1 MIPTTVF
8 LPKVDDVSYRAVVVI
23 LTNAEYYPRALNTIR
38 DIRSMGQWH
47 SDLVVIPINFDI
59 PNEIVEQY
67 DLQIKRFDRIDLSDM
82 LIGIGPDGFVGTD
95 RRELVKLVQ
104 WEKIHVFDE
113 WFAQWDRVIYFDAGF
128 RVVDRVDYLLEA
140 DCTGCIIAPNDAGF
154 PDGDRGPKT
163 DSRFGRL
170 VYDHASADLIDQI
183 KEDLGEDCM
192 TQEYFCNCLWVYDT
206 AILQY
211 ANVKD
216 ELVKMANKYPVW
228 VSNEMSVMN
237 AVLNVKW
244 KIWREMESR
253 NHAGKYMYAWTE
265 QTLQTHPTT
274 YRDYCYIKYAS
285 TI

>member
-1 MIPTTVF
+1 MTSREDLRT
-8 LPKVDDVSYRAVVVI
+8 VVVI

-38 DIRSMGQWH
+38 DTRSMGQWEG
-47 SDLVVIPINFDI
+47 DLVVIPVDVIIPEDI
-59 PNEIVEQY
+59 IREYNIQV
-67 DLQIKRFDRIDLSDM
+67 KTFDRIDLSDM
-82 LIGIGPDGFVGTD
+82 LIGIGPDGFIGTD

-128 RVVDRVDYLLEA
+128 RIVDRVDYLLEL
-140 DCTGCIIAPNDAGF
+140 DSVGVIIAPNDAGF

-170 VYDHASADLIDQI
+170 VYSHADRSTIDRIKADL
-183 KEDLGEDCM
+183 GPDCM
-192 TQEYFCNCLWVYDT
+192 EREYFCNCLWIYDT

-211 ANVKD
+211 TNVKE
-216 ELVKMANKYPVW
+216 ELVAMANRYPVW

-244 KIWREMESR
+244 GIWREMESR
-253 NHAGKYMYAWTE
+253 NLAGKYMYAWTE
-265 QTLQTHPTT
+265 QTLQSHPTS